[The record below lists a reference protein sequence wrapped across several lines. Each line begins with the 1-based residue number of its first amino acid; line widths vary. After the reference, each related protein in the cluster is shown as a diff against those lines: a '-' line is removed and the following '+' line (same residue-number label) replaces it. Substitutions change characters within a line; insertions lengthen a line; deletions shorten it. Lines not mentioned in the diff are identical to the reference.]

1 MSDLNQIDVMQ
12 SKEGPKRRVEMS
24 LKVNA
29 DSIDELVSYLRNF
42 AFEVSTG
49 TRTGVSGGY
58 STGAVYQIVE
68 DESITHES
76 WEKALNEHIESL
88 QEK

>member
-1 MSDLNQIDVMQ
+1 VT
-12 SKEGPKRRVEMS
+12 KKPKRRVEMS

-49 TRTGVSGGY
+49 TRTGVSGGH

-76 WEKALNEHIESL
+76 WAVELEKYLAE
-88 QEK
+88 Q

>member
-1 MSDLNQIDVMQ
+1 MT
-12 SKEGPKRRVEMS
+12 KKAPKRRIEMN
-24 LKVNA
+24 LKVSA

-76 WEKALNEHIESL
+76 WAANLEKYLAESSD
-88 QEK
+88 EKGQTQ